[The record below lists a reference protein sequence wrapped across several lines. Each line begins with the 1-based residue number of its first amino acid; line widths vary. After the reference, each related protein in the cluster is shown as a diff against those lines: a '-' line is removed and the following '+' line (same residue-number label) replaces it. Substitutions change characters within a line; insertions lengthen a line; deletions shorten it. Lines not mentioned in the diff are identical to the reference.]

1 MSSTLV
7 ETVSIDYEDFNE
19 SFLTCGTCLCMYDGS
34 EHIPK
39 LMPCSHTVCLHC
51 LDRIVATFARDTGQ
65 FRCPIC
71 RELITIP
78 RGGVCNL
85 PPSFLV
91 NQLLGLVARQ
101 RRDVIPK
108 CSTHHNQELLF
119 CETCDTVFCSI
130 CTGGTHKPPGG
141 DTVDGGTTSLNG
153 SPSHTAVS
161 SVTTVADH
169 TVIPFSVAIKRM
181 SEILIYKANEC
192 TAKLDEASEIVK
204 DEIHRLD
211 HNADDAFEKIN
222 VQFQAIL
229 DGVERARQA
238 VLNEA
243 KRSKDEKRKVLDE
256 QLNIIQSE
264 KTKVASEVKS
274 MQNQVEV
281 RNITKKISDLNCKLD
296 TVSTLSEPRENSY
309 IEYVLGSSPNQRCE
323 ADPSEVLNEID
334 LTLRGMGRIK
344 TSKTFPSLCRASMDT
359 AIACLETV
367 AKVTTIDYNGSVQE
381 HGGDP
386 VEAQVID
393 DKGGQ
398 VDVQVNDRDDGTYEV
413 RFTAMRPGT
422 YCLKVMIFDR
432 PIKDCPLFFDVS
444 EHNAPVISFGVRG
457 AKDKGFNQPCSVAV
471 ARRQSNSN
479 EVFVVD
485 TGNSRIKRLTCNLDF
500 VGHISNEGLEGRS
513 VTGVCMGSSDDSLL
527 VINWRSKTVTEIS
540 LEGHTIGS
548 FTHDDLKEPIDL
560 AIDADGQVLVADN
573 GVGSV
578 LVFESSGKLL
588 RTIGDPALGG
598 PKTGGGGGGKA
609 GGAKGGA
616 GGQPKPGHFRDISA
630 VAVAP
635 TGQVVVADGSRIQ
648 VFTSSGELVR
658 EIWPPGKTKGRY
670 GGLVCDDN
678 GFLLA
683 TRTEKAK
690 SFIQV
695 FRLEDG
701 SLYSVVDSHGS
712 KMKRPTGLSVTND
725 RHLVVVDIDL
735 ACVRKYR
742 YF

>member
-1 MSSTLV
+1 MMSMSSTLV

-19 SFLTCGTCLCMYDGS
+19 SFLTCGTCLCMYDAS

-78 RGGVCNL
+78 RGGVSAL

-91 NQLLGLVARQ
+91 NQLLDLMARQ

-130 CTGGTHKPPGG
+130 CTGGTHKPPQIE
-141 DTVDGGTTSLNG
+141 TTTADR
-153 SPSHTAVS
+153 SPSHTTAITPA
-161 SVTTVADH
+161 TTDH

-192 TAKLDEASEIVK
+192 TAKLDEASEIVNA
-204 DEIHRLD
+204 EIHRLD
-211 HNADDAFEKIN
+211 HNADAAFEKIN

-229 DGVERARQA
+229 DGVERTRQA
-238 VLNEA
+238 VLNDA
-243 KRSKDEKRKVLDE
+243 KRSKDEKRKILDE

-264 KTKVASEVKS
+264 KNKVDQEVKS

-309 IEYVLGSSPNQRCE
+309 IEYVLGSSPNQRSE
-323 ADPSEVLNEID
+323 ADPAEVMADMEGL
-334 LTLRGMGRIK
+334 LTGMGRIK
-344 TSKTFPSLCRASMDT
+344 TSKTFPSLCRATMDT
-359 AIACLETV
+359 AIANLETV
-367 AKVTTIDYNGSVQE
+367 AKVQTIDYNGSVQD

-386 VEAQVID
+386 VVAQVID
-393 DKGGQ
+393 DKGGK
-398 VDVQVNDRDDGTYEV
+398 VDLIVEDRDDGSYEV
-413 RFTAMRPGT
+413 RFTAHRPGT

-432 PIKDCPLFFDVS
+432 PIKDCPLFFDVT
-444 EHNAPVISFGVRG
+444 EHNPPLISFGQGG
-457 AKDKGFNQPCSVAV
+457 AKEKGFSQPCNVAV
-471 ARRQSNSN
+471 DKRNN
-479 EVFVVD
+479 VFVVD
-485 TGNSRIKRLTCNLDF
+485 TGNSRVKRLTPNLDY
-500 VGHISNEGLEGRS
+500 VGHIVNEGLEGRS
-513 VTGVCMGSSDDSLL
+513 VTGICMGSSDDSLM

-540 LEGHTIGS
+540 LDGHTIGS

-560 AIDADGQVLVADN
+560 AIDQDGQVLVADN
-573 GVGSV
+573 GVGAV
-578 LVFESSGKLL
+578 LVFESSGKLI
-588 RTIGDPALGG
+588 RTIGN
-598 PKTGGGGGGKA
+598 GK
-609 GGAKGGA
+609 GTKQ
-616 GGQPKPGHFRDISA
+616 GQFKDLSA

-635 TGQVVVADGSRIQ
+635 NGDVVVADSRIQ
-648 VFTSSGELVR
+648 VFRPSGEFVR
-658 EIWPPGKTKGRY
+658 EIWPQGKGKGRY
-670 GGLVCDDN
+670 GGLACDAN

-695 FRLEDG
+695 FRIDG
-701 SLYSVVDSHGS
+701 GEMYSSIDSHGS
-712 KMKRPTGLSVTND
+712 KMKRPTGLAVTND
-725 RHLVVVDIDL
+725 RHLVVVDIASD
-735 ACVRKYR
+735 CVRKYR